1 MNLFSVF
8 MSLANPLSGGK
19 IFGGFGKNPDKWMKK
34 MIRKLQRKTS
44 NTSIKIRK
52 LHRKTSN
59 TSIKIIKFGS
69 KKKIC

>member
-8 MSLANPLSGGK
+8 MLLANPISGGK
-19 IFGGFGKNPDKWMKK
+19 MFGGFGKNPDKWMKQ

-44 NTSIKIRK
+44 NTF
-52 LHRKTSN
+52 
-59 TSIKIIKFGS
+59 IKIIKFGS

>member
-8 MSLANPLSGGK
+8 MFLANPISGGK
-19 IFGGFGKNPDKWMKK
+19 MFGGFGKNPDKWMKQ
-34 MIRKLQRKTS
+34 MIRKLQ
-44 NTSIKIRK
+44 
-52 LHRKTSN
+52 RKTSN